1 MFVLPPF
8 HILGCFLLGSHRPQT
23 TIWSRIRLLFKGKS
37 TREGPSLTTQSA
49 TPPVPSNSYPERC
62 LSRVSSSKRRRI
74 SYMKAVNNPIPI
86 QPDSCNSSSGFFSL
100 QSDLSSLRSRSQ
112 TDEYPPTAAD
122 SIETRLNADDL
133 LRLVYESSECSGESD
148 EDSSLFRP
156 HQPYGKSSNSMENNV
171 ETWSWNKDDQLVD
184 EPDSE
189 NQPEA
194 DIRIWSESFPRENC
208 KRSLCRRECDDLDSR
223 FLGCRDGSL
232 PERHL
237 TRNLARNL
245 TRQEASRELRAI
257 SKRSEKSTWRKRN
270 WDSTETVVGWKSD
283 GSQLSMNGTEAEDG
297 QWVWFPGT
305 VIVSRCPYGC
315 VRSVHQK

>member
-100 QSDLSSLRSRSQ
+100 RSDLSSLRSRSQ

-148 EDSSLFRP
+148 EDSSLFRQ
-156 HQPYGKSSNSMENNV
+156 HQPYGKSSNSIDNNDGSSTNV

-194 DIRIWSESFPRENC
+194 DIRIWSDSLSRENG
-208 KRSLCRRECDDLDSR
+208 KRSLCRRECDDVDSR
-223 FLGCRDGSL
+223 FLRCRYGSL
-232 PERHL
+232 PERDL

-245 TRQEASRELRAI
+245 TRQEDSRELRAM
-257 SKRSEKSTWRKRN
+257 SKKSEKFTWRQTN
-270 WDSTETVVGWKSD
+270 WDWTEAVIGWK
-283 GSQLSMNGTEAEDG
+283 
-297 QWVWFPGT
+297 
-305 VIVSRCPYGC
+305 
-315 VRSVHQK
+315 